1 MIIDLQKTIFY
12 VILQIVDYF
21 KGEWPMYPFIKPLV
35 DFFLISPFHKI
46 WLVLIFWLFWPGLI
60 FIVGIV
66 GESRLI
72 PIGQHQSQAFLPGDL
87 SLGIMAVALL
97 SLHANKLEKPNYWGY
112 SPIWWL
118 VVLITV
124 SFIAYY
130 ARKNDVANYPYR
142 SSISPT
148 KITHDIVGYWLIP
161 TLLIALGIPKLF
173 SNFVHSTLFIDWTSW
188 VTFIGAIAFYIA
200 CVIQDYVIGYTTED
214 VLARHP
220 ENWQPIWKR

>member
-1 MIIDLQKTIFY
+1 MTYTTIEL
-12 VILQIVDYF
+12 ILYLI
-21 KGEWPMYPFIKPLV
+21 LV
-35 DFFLISPFHKI
+35 DISVALALTAMYAWITEIALGILYGEGKVKLDNDFQTER
-46 WLVLIFWLFWPGLI
+46 LLSI